1 MPIKTWVQRIDEM
14 DTTKGVSNVMIQ
26 NALKAEVFALRA
38 QINRIR
44 AQRDEWKTTAL
55 RYRKQNLERNTL
67 G

>member
-1 MPIKTWVQRIDEM
+1 MPIKSWIQRIDKM

-44 AQRDEWKTTAL
+44 AQRDEWKAAAL
-55 RYRKQNLERNTL
+55 RYRRQNLKRNTL